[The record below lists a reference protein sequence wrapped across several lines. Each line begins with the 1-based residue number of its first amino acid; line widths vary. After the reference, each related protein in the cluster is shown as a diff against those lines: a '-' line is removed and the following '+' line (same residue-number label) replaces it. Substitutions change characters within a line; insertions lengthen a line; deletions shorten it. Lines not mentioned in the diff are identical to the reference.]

1 MLDQKRRST
10 ERPATPRVF
19 YELPKRDTLLTLE
32 LNYKD
37 MYSSPVK
44 KSNDKSNDDESC
56 CDDDGDVSG
65 DDDKSTKMK
74 LSRTYSSENVSAWM
88 RRSSGVISEDHLT
101 LFHAQLLNDAVK
113 LCVSYN
119 DVNSTTKGGLGKRS
133 FSENTGLGLDVG
145 LGH

>member
-56 CDDDGDVSG
+56 CDDDGDVSS

-74 LSRTYSSENVSAWM
+74 LSRT
-88 RRSSGVISEDHLT
+88 
-101 LFHAQLLNDAVK
+101 
-113 LCVSYN
+113 
-119 DVNSTTKGGLGKRS
+119 
-133 FSENTGLGLDVG
+133 
-145 LGH
+145 